1 MIIHRLSLAGQRM
14 VCAALLALALGG
26 APSTPADTHQPLHG
40 EVRRGELVPLEQI
53 LDWLEAHYLG
63 EVLEVELERDD
74 GAVLY
79 EIKMIGPQGQI
90 VEFEFDAH
98 SGQLM
103 AMEGVNINAMQR
115 EGQ

>member
-1 MIIHRLSLAGQRM
+1 MIIRRHMPSGQRLAR
-14 VCAALLALALGG
+14 VVLLALALGVG
-26 APSTPADTHQPLHG
+26 LPGTADTHQPLHG
-40 EVRRGELVPLEQI
+40 EVRRGELVPLERI
-53 LDWLEAHYLG
+53 LDWLETHYLG
-63 EVLEVELERDD
+63 DVLEVELERDD

-103 AMEGVNINAMQR
+103 AMEGVNINAMR
-115 EGQ
+115 RP